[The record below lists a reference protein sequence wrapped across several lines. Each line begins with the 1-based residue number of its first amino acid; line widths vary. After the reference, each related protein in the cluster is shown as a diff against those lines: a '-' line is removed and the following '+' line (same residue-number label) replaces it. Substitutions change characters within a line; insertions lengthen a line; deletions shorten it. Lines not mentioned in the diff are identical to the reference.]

1 MCKNKLITF
10 MAVRLAVYRMWVISY
25 TKRRSRHV
33 LAEYLTINRQMLLL
47 AQSTYCESN
56 AKSQLFVINA
66 DYVLRE

>member
-1 MCKNKLITF
+1 
-10 MAVRLAVYRMWVISY
+10 MWVISY